1 MRACATLP
9 GMLSCF
15 VSGPDLVVG
24 GSPRIYAGE
33 GALQRSGRSF
43 RSHMRF
49 SAGGSE
55 KARPFRGPDGVT
67 PKISYGGYSCLPL
80 QCPYLLLAPVV
91 GPATSIIFV
100 RFVELRPWHG
110 VDECR
115 HIVCIL
121 S

>member
-1 MRACATLP
+1 MCERARLSW

-43 RSHMRF
+43 RSDPRF

-55 KARPFRGPDGVT
+55 EARS
-67 PKISYGGYSCLPL
+67 IYGSRLSCLVSGHDFSR
-80 QCPYLLLAPVV
+80 AV
-91 GPATSIIFV
+91 S
-100 RFVELRPWHG
+100 
-110 VDECR
+110 D
-115 HIVCIL
+115 
-121 S
+121 

>member
-1 MRACATLP
+1 MAAAYNVWRFAVLDVRAYATLL

-43 RSHMRF
+43 RSDTRF

-55 KARPFRGPDGVT
+55 KVLSTEMMCYLLQSWSQSSKVPDGRLV
-67 PKISYGGYSCLPL
+67 
-80 QCPYLLLAPVV
+80 LAR
-91 GPATSIIFV
+91 AN
-100 RFVELRPWHG
+100 
-110 VDECR
+110 
-115 HIVCIL
+115 
-121 S
+121 